1 MRTIK
6 FRGQKQTN
14 GVWVYGDLETKLNRI
29 HEYDNDGNYA
39 GFVNVNPDTIGQ
51 FTGLYDKNGKEIY
64 EGDIIQYRRLKV
76 VVGFFR
82 GAYGY
87 GRIVEFG
94 RVFVP
99 FVGSDDNKNALQFT
113 DGTVFDTD
121 FCEVIGNIHDNL
133 KLLEQ

>member
-1 MRTIK
+1 MREDGHHVTQDSD
-6 FRGQKQTN
+6 RPT
-14 GVWVYGDLETKLNRI
+14 WVE
-29 HEYDNDGNYA
+29 
-39 GFVNVNPDTIGQ
+39 PDTIGQ
-51 FTGLYDKNGKEIY
+51 FTGLHDKNGKEIY
-64 EGDIIQYRRLKV
+64 EGDIIQHRRMKV
-76 VVGFFR
+76 IVKFWR

-87 GRIVEFG
+87 GRIIAREYA
-94 RVFVP
+94 FVP